1 MAFFLAHLLAFP
13 TRKPVISSTSSRK
26 YSRTGCVKPRMNT
39 LRTAVGT
46 TPAAADAA
54 SGRAKYAAKKSA
66 SAVALIS
73 TTRKSLRSFSNR
85 RNSNNNRSDSTLRS
99 CTSSSTTCVT
109 PRSAGSDMSRRS
121 KMPIVQKCKRVLSLS
136 SLLSNRTE
144 YPTTSPHF
152 SRRSA
157 ATRSARP
164 MALMRRGCV
173 HTMFVSAPRFSEMA
187 RSRMNWGTC
196 VDLPQPVSPDRTTT
210 GAADTAAVTSSRE
223 PLAGRFA
230 RLATIF
236 AAEASAERAPPPF
249 PFPPRVDPKYASCA
263 SFRRTFSFSMN
274 SLEGTRDRCAPRLL
288 SRGAV
293 AAAPRGAG
301 RRAAAAGA
309 AASFSSDETETEAP
323 EDSSG
328 APDAALRDARVF
340 VRLMT
345 LLGGGA
351 AACSSR
357 AVAAKEISSYTHVA
371 PSSAAAAAAAASAA
385 VAARIAPRGG
395 AFFSASAGASA
406 TSGGSKP
413 GYARFFGLVTS
424 SLARPTADSTVTAT
438 REAPTRSNAS
448 SPAMASTAT
457 TSSSHGSES
466 SSSDAVASGVAD
478 ASV

>member
-1 MAFFLAHLLAFP
+1 MTRGAGVRTSSSSSQSSGIVSSGTASFSETTAFSETSPPRAEDSLESAFGLSADVAAPEGPGAFLAFFLAHLLAFP

-73 TTRKSLRSFSNR
+73 TTRKSLRSFSSR
-85 RNSNNNRSDSTLRS
+85 RNSNNSRSDSTLRS

-274 SLEGTRDRCAPRLL
+274 SLEGARDRCAPRLL
-288 SRGAV
+288 SRG
-293 AAAPRGAG
+293 RRR
-301 RRAAAAGA
+301 RRAARRGKA
-309 AASFSSDETETEAP
+309 
-323 EDSSG
+323 
-328 APDAALRDARVF
+328 
-340 VRLMT
+340 
-345 LLGGGA
+345 GGGGG
-351 AACSSR
+351 
-357 AVAAKEISSYTHVA
+357 
-371 PSSAAAAAAAASAA
+371 
-385 VAARIAPRGG
+385 RGG
-395 AFFSASAGASA
+395 FFLPP
-406 TSGGSKP
+406 TKP
-413 GYARFFGLVTS
+413 KRKLRRNRPELRTRRS
-424 SLARPTADSTVTAT
+424 EMPESL
-438 REAPTRSNAS
+438 
-448 SPAMASTAT
+448 
-457 TSSSHGSES
+457 
-466 SSSDAVASGVAD
+466 
-478 ASV
+478 